1 VAEDVLRLTERIM
14 KLERFH
20 GSSLFRIYYYDAPP
34 LQETIRNPLD
44 GRPYSF
50 GAQAVYKQNRSLQ
63 SALAVAPDVVLRRG
77 EVLSRGWRLRTSVLA
92 ELARV
97 PRPLAPD
104 DLRPHVEQKGVD
116 LRIGLD
122 VATLCAKRVVSS
134 VVLVTGDSDLVP
146 AMKFA
151 RREGLKAYLAPLG
164 HGVRAVLREH
174 ADAVLQLTVDSADQ
188 RR

>member
-1 VAEDVLRLTERIM
+1 VAEDIVKLTERIM
-14 KLERFH
+14 KLERFCA
-20 GSSLFRIYYYDAPP
+20 SSLFRIYYYDAPP
-34 LQETIRNPLD
+34 LQETVRNPLD

-50 GAQAVYKQNRSLQ
+50 GAQVVYKQNRRLQ

-77 EVLSRGWRLRTSVLA
+77 EVLSRGWRLRESALA
-92 ELARV
+92 ELARN
-97 PRPLAPD
+97 PRPLSPE

-122 VATLCAKRVVSS
+122 VATLCAKRVVGS
-134 VVLVTGDSDLVP
+134 VVLATGDSDLVP

-174 ADAVLQLTVDSADQ
+174 VDAVLHLPVEPDAGG
-188 RR
+188 R